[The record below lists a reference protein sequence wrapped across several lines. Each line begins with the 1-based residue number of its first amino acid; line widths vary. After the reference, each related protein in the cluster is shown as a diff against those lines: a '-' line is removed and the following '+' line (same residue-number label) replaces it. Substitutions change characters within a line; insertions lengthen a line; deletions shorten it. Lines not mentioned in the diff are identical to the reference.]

1 MFSPKTN
8 TLQHFFMNFGSPTVL
23 KLPLFPLPFLASS
36 SSQAVSC
43 LSQVSPSSPFNQL
56 IFHLSWKDHSA
67 PPTPLIFF
75 SASVE
80 TSHFIIITSL
90 LILHL
95 DRQKTQQHHHR
106 SFSSFGS
113 PFLLLLRQPVTVA
126 AVLSFASV
134 HKPLSSQE
142 DQNQVTVVASP
153 SSLLCASCCLLAVL
167 PCFGHFQS
175 SCFLLPLL

>member
-23 KLPLFPLPFLASS
+23 KLPLFPLPFLASLS
-36 SSQAVSC
+36 FQAVSC

-95 DRQKTQQHHHR
+95 DRQKTQQHHHL

-126 AVLSFASV
+126 AVDPLLRCTSLRHRKRTKTKLQQLLLPLFFARAAV
-134 HKPLSSQE
+134 
-142 DQNQVTVVASP
+142 
-153 SSLLCASCCLLAVL
+153 SLLFCLVMAI
-167 PCFGHFQS
+167 FIAAA
-175 SCFLLPLL
+175 FLLPLL